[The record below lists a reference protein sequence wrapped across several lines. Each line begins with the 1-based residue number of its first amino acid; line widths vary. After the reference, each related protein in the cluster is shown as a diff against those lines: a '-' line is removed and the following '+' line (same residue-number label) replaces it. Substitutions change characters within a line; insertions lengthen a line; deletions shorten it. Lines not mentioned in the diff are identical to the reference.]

1 MDLEQ
6 RWVLLAAAGGTRHTG
21 DVVALAQTVLTG
33 LFDRDVGIVPVREI
47 TVHAQ
52 EPVALVAQVEITAH
66 CDGLGTDRLEG
77 FPRLDLVSIVTL
89 RSHLVATSALATTT
103 TSVTTAAVSVESL
116 LAFAIVTVV
125 ALAEVTALLTVT
137 VATISAFAAF
147 AAFAAISAILSATL
161 LTCPLL
167 ATRRRGRSV
176 EGSFVF
182 GKFDFPFG
190 QRFAVG
196 TEDHAILLRGSWG
209 IRRTVTIARGLT
221 VAWRL
226 LASRRTW
233 SLLRRLGSGG
243 LFENLLDQLGLLGA
257 GHRLHA
263 ERLGDCHELLTVLR
277 LENGLL

>member
-1 MDLEQ
+1 
-6 RWVLLAAAGGTRHTG
+6 
-21 DVVALAQTVLTG
+21 
-33 LFDRDVGIVPVREI
+33 
-47 TVHAQ
+47 
-52 EPVALVAQVEITAH
+52 
-66 CDGLGTDRLEG
+66 
-77 FPRLDLVSIVTL
+77 
-89 RSHLVATSALATTT
+89 
-103 TSVTTAAVSVESL
+103 L

-147 AAFAAISAILSATL
+147 AAFAAISAISAILSATL

>member
-1 MDLEQ
+1 
-6 RWVLLAAAGGTRHTG
+6 
-21 DVVALAQTVLTG
+21 
-33 LFDRDVGIVPVREI
+33 VREI

-147 AAFAAISAILSATL
+147 AAIPAILSATL